1 MKIAVY
7 SPNWVGDATLSLPFI
22 HKLKENNS
30 ESEIIVVCKDWVAPV
45 YQNNPNIDSIISFSS
60 KDLKGHFRT
69 IKNGL
74 GLRDKKF
81 DYFYTLTDSFR
92 SALFMWLS
100 GAKNRIGY
108 SSQLRSLLLTSDF
121 NSHLLETHRTKK
133 YLNLIGEL
141 KDLETRENYI
151 FLDQIEYNWARKKL
165 SESNIINFIA
175 IFPFSVSQSRTLP
188 NNKIK
193 EWLKD
198 STKQYVIFG
207 SKNDEK
213 AALKIIN
220 QNKGISMY
228 SFCGEL
234 TLRKSIALIS
244 FAEYALA
251 ADSGLGHI
259 SSILEIPTVSFFGAK
274 RSKTT
279 KPIGRKNII
288 LDKSDRCNPCYH
300 NLCCL
305 NVITKA
311 DVDVAIKSL
320 QSIID

>member
-22 HKLKENNS
+22 HELKKKNP
-30 ESEIIVVCKDWVAPV
+30 ESEIIVVCRDWVAPV

-60 KDLKGHFRT
+60 KDLKGFFRT
-69 IKNGL
+69 AKNGL
-74 GLRDKKF
+74 DLRDKKF

-108 SSQLRSLLLTSDF
+108 SSQLRSPLLTSVF
-121 NSHLLETHRTKK
+121 NLHLLETHRTNK

-141 KDLETRENYI
+141 KDIKTREDYI
-151 FLDQIEYNWARKKL
+151 FLDEIEYNWARKKL
-165 SESNIINFIA
+165 SENNIINFIA
-175 IFPFSVSQSRTLP
+175 IFPFSVSQSRTFP

-193 EWLKD
+193 EWIKD

-213 AALKIIN
+213 EALKIIN
-220 QNKGISMY
+220 QNKEISIY

-251 ADSGLGHI
+251 ADSGLGHL
-259 SSILEIPTVSFFGAK
+259 SSILEIPTISFFGAN

-279 KPIGRKNII
+279 KPIGRKNIV
-288 LDKSDRCNPCYH
+288 LDKSDRCNPCYQ

-305 NVITKA
+305 NVITRA
-311 DVDVAIKSL
+311 DIDIAIKSL
-320 QSIID
+320 QSIHN

>member
-45 YQNNPNIDSIISFSS
+45 YQNNPNVDSIISFSS
-60 KDLKGHFRT
+60 KDLKGIFKT

-108 SSQLRSLLLTSDF
+108 SSQLRSLLLTSVF

-151 FLDQIEYNWARKKL
+151 FLDEIEYNWARKKL

-198 STKQYVIFG
+198 SKKQYVIFG
-207 SKNDEK
+207 SKSDEK
-213 AALKIIN
+213 EALKIIN
-220 QNKGISMY
+220 QNKGVSMY

-279 KPIGRKNII
+279 KPIGLKNII

-311 DVDVAIKSL
+311 DVDIAIKSL

>member
-45 YQNNPNIDSIISFSS
+45 YQNNPNVDSIISFSS
-60 KDLKGHFRT
+60 KDLKGIFKT

-108 SSQLRSLLLTSDF
+108 SSQLRSLLLTSVFD
-121 NSHLLETHRTKK
+121 SHLLETHRTKK

-141 KDLETRENYI
+141 KDLETGENYI
-151 FLDQIEYNWARKKL
+151 FLDEIEYNWARKKL

-207 SKNDEK
+207 SKSDEK
-213 AALKIIN
+213 EALKIIN

-311 DVDVAIKSL
+311 DIDIAIKNL

>member
-22 HKLKENNS
+22 HKLKEKYP
-30 ESEIIVVCKDWVAPV
+30 ESEISVVCKDWVAPL
-45 YQNNPNIDSIISFSS
+45 YHNNPNIDSIINFSS
-60 KDLKGHFRT
+60 KDLKGLFST
-69 IKNGL
+69 IRKGL
-74 GLRDKKF
+74 ELRDKNF
-81 DYFYTLTDSFR
+81 DFFYTLTDSFR
-92 SALFMWLS
+92 SSLVMWLS

-108 SSQLRSLLLTSDF
+108 SSQLRSPLLTSVF
-121 NSHLLETHRTKK
+121 NLPLQEIHRTNK

-141 KDLETRENYI
+141 NNIKSRENYI
-151 FLDQIEYNWARKKL
+151 FLDKAEYNWAKNKL
-165 SESNIINFIA
+165 SECNIFHFTA
-175 IFPFSVSQSRTLP
+175 IFPFSVSQLRTIP
-188 NNKIK
+188 KNKIK

-198 STKQYVIFG
+198 STKQYIIFG
-207 SKNDEK
+207 SKSDEEE
-213 AALKIIN
+213 AQKIIH
-220 QNKGISMY
+220 QNKEITIY

-251 ADSGLGHI
+251 TDSGLGHI

-279 KPIGRKNII
+279 KPIGRKNIAI
-288 LDKSDRCNPCYH
+288 DKSHRCNPCYQ

-311 DVDVAIKSL
+311 DVEIAIKSL
-320 QSIID
+320 QNIHN

>member
-22 HKLKENNS
+22 HKLKEKNS

-60 KDLKGHFRT
+60 KDLKGLFRT

-74 GLRDKKF
+74 ELRNKKF

-108 SSQLRSLLLTSDF
+108 SSQLRSSLLTSVF

-151 FLDQIEYNWARKKL
+151 FLDEIEYNWARKKL

-198 STKQYVIFG
+198 SKKQYVIFG
-207 SKNDEK
+207 SKSDEK
-213 AALKIIN
+213 EALKIIN

-228 SFCGEL
+228 SFCGDL
-234 TLRKSIALIS
+234 NYQKLWQDSKKHL
-244 FAEYALA
+244 AEWMEKHLHF
-251 ADSGLGHI
+251 G
-259 SSILEIPTVSFFGAK
+259 IL
-274 RSKTT
+274 
-279 KPIGRKNII
+279 
-288 LDKSDRCNPCYH
+288 
-300 NLCCL
+300 
-305 NVITKA
+305 
-311 DVDVAIKSL
+311 
-320 QSIID
+320 